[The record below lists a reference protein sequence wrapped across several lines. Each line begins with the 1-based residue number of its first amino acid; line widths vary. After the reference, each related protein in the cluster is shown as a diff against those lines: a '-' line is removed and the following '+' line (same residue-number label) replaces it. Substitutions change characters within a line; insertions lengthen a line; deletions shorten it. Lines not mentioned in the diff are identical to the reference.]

1 MRLVKT
7 IEEAAE
13 IGVRMAKFI
22 TAYMRKTYTTDAPQ
36 YNILTLAFEKV
47 FRRLLLLAKKR
58 YAGLKYEY
66 SNVTGKLTPYKNKEG
81 VPVTS
86 GLESKRRDVTLLVSE
101 TVDDVIALLLD
112 FRYSSKENLERAR
125 EFVWQTMVRPLLDGS
140 VNMYQL
146 AITKQLRDLPDRY
159 RARNPG
165 RALPIHVQLAER
177 LIERAG
183 GTEAAN
189 APRSGERLSYVVV
202 RGAGPVSQRAEDP
215 AYALDHGIPI
225 DAHYYLDSHVKK
237 TLLRIFAPICASM
250 PRQRTLFD
258 DDKLVGRVAFGKT
271 KTQRQRAVEQ
281 TASEFLFGHINQYID
296 PVPSNERHLTP
307 RILPMAKE
315 SQAKKRALVRY
326 RTSASAAPPTAVR
339 SSASG
344 AGEQQQASAPRSIGV
359 AAARCARCKRATAGL
374 AVGDVCP
381 KCRATM
387 ATDTVE
393 RAHKNLLGM
402 LPDIEDL
409 RAERAELVSTCQ
421 TCMGCADAPQQITC
435 KNAECK
441 TFWYRKTNLS
451 SIDELERR
459 MATQL
464 QIGIDAKRYVRIRD
478 TDTAEPVDLDE

>member
-1 MRLVKT
+1 
-7 IEEAAE
+7 
-13 IGVRMAKFI
+13 
-22 TAYMRKTYTTDAPQ
+22 MRKTYTTDAPQ

-66 SNVTGKLTPYKNKEG
+66 SNVTGKLTPYKNQEG

-101 TVDDVIALLLD
+101 TIDDVLALLLD
-112 FRYSSKENLERAR
+112 FRYSSKDNLERAR

-165 RALPIHVQLAER
+165 RALPIHVQLAEL

-183 GTEAAN
+183 GKEAAN
-189 APRSGERLSYVVV
+189 APRSGDRLSYVVV
-202 RGAGPVSQRAEDP
+202 RGSGPVSQRAEDP
-215 AYALDHGIPI
+215 AYALDHSIPI

-237 TLLRIFAPICASM
+237 TLLRIFAPICASV
-250 PRQRTLFD
+250 PRQRTLLD

-271 KTQRQRAVEQ
+271 KTSRQRSVEQ
-281 TASEFLFGHINQYID
+281 AASEFLFGHINQYID
-296 PVPSNERHLTP
+296 PVPSNERHLTA

-315 SQAKKRALVRY
+315 NQPKKRKLVRY
-326 RTSASAAPPTAVR
+326 RTSAAATTATAL
-339 SSASG
+339 SSALG
-344 AGEQQQASAPRSIGV
+344 GEEKSQQWSSAPRSIGV
-359 AAARCARCKRATAGL
+359 AASRCARCKRATAGL

-381 KCRATM
+381 KCRAAV
-387 ATDTVE
+387 ATDMAE
-393 RAHKNLLGM
+393 RAQKSLLGM
-402 LPDIEDL
+402 MPDIEDL

-441 TFWYRKTNLS
+441 TFWYRKTNLA

-459 MATQL
+459 MTTQL
-464 QIGIDAKRYVRIRD
+464 QLGLDAKRFVRVRD
-478 TDTAEPVDLDE
+478 TDAAEPIDVDE

>member
-1 MRLVKT
+1 MRNVAT
-7 IEEAAE
+7 IEEAAQ
-13 IGVRMAKFI
+13 IGIEMAKFI
-22 TAYMRKTYTTDAPQ
+22 TAHMRATYTTDAPQ

-66 SNVTGKLTPYKNKEG
+66 SKGKLTPYKKQEG

-101 TVDDVIALLLD
+101 TIDDVIALLLD

-159 RARNPG
+159 CERNPG

-177 LIERAG
+177 LIKRAG
-183 GTEAAN
+183 GADAAN

-202 RGAGPVSQRAEDP
+202 RGSGPVSQRAEDP

-225 DAHYYLDSHVKK
+225 DANYYLDSHVKK
-237 TLLRIFAPICASM
+237 TLLRIFAPICSSL

-258 DDKLVGRVAFGKT
+258 DKIIGRVAFGKT
-271 KTQRQRAVEQ
+271 KAQRQRSMEN

-296 PVPSNERHLTP
+296 PVPSNERHLHP

-315 SQAKKRALVRY
+315 SSAKKRALVRY
-326 RTSASAAPPTAVR
+326 RTTATTVQKSEQPATAAA
-339 SSASG
+339 
-344 AGEQQQASAPRSIGV
+344 ASAPRSVGV
-359 AAARCARCKRATAGL
+359 TAARCASCKRVTAGL
-374 AVGDVCP
+374 ATGDLCP
-381 KCRATM
+381 ACRAKGG
-387 ATDTVE
+387 AGAVE
-393 RAHKNLLGM
+393 RAHKSLLGM
-402 LPDIEDL
+402 MTDIEDL
-409 RAERAELVSTCQ
+409 RAERTELVATCQ
-421 TCMGCADAPQQITC
+421 KCMGCADAPQQITC

-464 QIGIDAKRYVRIRD
+464 QIGIDAKRYLRVRY
-478 TDTAEPVDLDE
+478 TDSTPVDLDE